1 MVDLGVIARTIGDQF
16 LRERKTTPY
25 QRRAL
30 RAIRRCRTAEMGS
43 TQAVCDNCGR
53 EHIVFRSCRNRS
65 CPRCQ
70 SQARAAWLEARE
82 RELLPVPYF
91 HVVFTVPEAFNE
103 IALYCPEVF
112 YGALMRAAG
121 NALLDVGRSKL
132 KAELGCL
139 AVLHTWGQNLSLH
152 PHVHCV
158 VPGGGFSFDRTRWVS
173 PQHPFFLLPVKVL
186 SRRFRTLLTQALY
199 AAVRDRK
206 LKRLPESVNAM
217 GQISKAGAQEWVVYA
232 KAPFGGPEQV
242 LEYLSA
248 YTHRIAISNSRILN
262 FDGDRV
268 TFRWRDYA
276 DGNQMK
282 TSTVGAIEFLR
293 RFLMHVL
300 PDRFVRI
307 RYFGLLGNRNRMRR
321 IEHARRLLGCTR
333 VFSFGRTMKP
343 LNLCPSCQQHE
354 AGALKVPRVWRPP
367 PTRGATLLST

>member
-1 MVDLGVIARTIGDQF
+1 VA
-16 LRERKTTPY
+16 
-25 QRRAL
+25 
-30 RAIRRCRTAEMGS
+30 
-43 TQAVCDNCGR
+43 
-53 EHIVFRSCRNRS
+53 
-65 CPRCQ
+65 
-70 SQARAAWLEARE
+70 
-82 RELLPVPYF
+82 YF
-91 HVVFTVPEAFNE
+91 HVVFTVPEVLNE

-112 YGALMRAAG
+112 YAGLMRAAG

-158 VPGGGFSFDRTRWVS
+158 VPGGGFSLDRTRWVA
-173 PQHPFFLLPVKVL
+173 PRNAFFLLPVKVL

-199 AAVRDRK
+199 VAVRERK
-206 LKRLPESVNAM
+206 LERLPESVNAM
-217 GQISKAGAQEWVVYA
+217 RLIGKAGAQEWVVYA

-248 YTHRIAISNSRILN
+248 YTHRIAISNSRIVS
-262 FDGDRV
+262 FDGEHV

-276 DGNQMK
+276 DGNRMK
-282 TSTVGAIEFLR
+282 VSTIGAMEFLR

-307 RYFGLLGNRNRMRR
+307 RYFGVLGNRNRMKR

-333 VFSFGRTMKP
+333 VLEFKSKIKP
-343 LNLCPSCQQHE
+343 LILCPSCQQLE
-354 AGALKVPRVWRPP
+354 ARAMKTHALVRPP
-367 PTRGATLLST
+367 PAPDSALLSA

>member
-1 MVDLGVIARTIGDQF
+1 MGDLGLIVRTIADQY
-16 LRERKTTPY
+16 LRKRKTNPF

-30 RAIRRCRTAEMGS
+30 RAIGRGRTAEMGS
-43 TQAVCDNCGR
+43 TQAVCDECGR

-70 SQARAAWLEARE
+70 AQARAAWLEARE

-91 HVVFTVPEAFNE
+91 HVVFTVPDTFNP
-103 IALYCPEVF
+103 IAPYCPEVF
-112 YGALMRAAG
+112 YAALMRAAG

-158 VPGGGFSFDRTRWVS
+158 VPGGGLSFDRTRWVPLS
-173 PQHPFFLLPVKVL
+173 NPFYLLPVKVL
-186 SRRFRTLLTQALY
+186 ARRFRTLLTQALY
-199 AAVRDRK
+199 VAVRDGK
-206 LKRLPESVNAM
+206 LERLPESVNAM
-217 GQISKAGAQEWVVYA
+217 QLISKAGAQEWVVYA
-232 KAPFGGPEQV
+232 KAPFGGPKQV

-248 YTHRIAISNSRILN
+248 YTHRIAISNSRILS
-262 FDGDRV
+262 FDGNEV

-276 DGNQMK
+276 DGNRMK
-282 TSTVGAIEFLR
+282 ESTLDGMEFLR

-307 RYFGLLGNRNRMRR
+307 RYFGLLGNRNRMQR
-321 IEHARRLLGCTR
+321 IEHARKLLGCTG
-333 VFSFGRTMKP
+333 VLSFVRETKPRT
-343 LNLCPSCQQHE
+343 LCPECQQRL
-354 AGALKVPRVWRPP
+354 AAPRSRFGLRSPP
-367 PTRGATLLST
+367 QRDMPDLIA